1 MAIGARNLR
10 YNKGFF
16 HLTWMFCESECG
28 PVVTLRGLFER
39 FNNSKVDFLE
49 TTFSLVVSERH
60 KKAGP
65 DDIECRSNRLGAG
78 LKRVEL
84 T

>member
-1 MAIGARNLR
+1 VASGVRNLR

-60 KKAGP
+60 EKAGP